1 MTKIN
6 DGGPVIGHQYFSIEA
21 TACTIPKRGALAIY
35 CGDAPRR
42 NEAKGTTSHS
52 LRGPLFIMPPD
63 MWSDPEEVAE
73 KVARV
78 LNENAHLFF
87 DSARSEGQDDE

>member
-1 MTKIN
+1 MS
-6 DGGPVIGHQYFSIEA
+6 DHQYFTVETTSI
-21 TACTIPKRGALAIY
+21 TVQKRGALAIY

-42 NEAKGTTSHS
+42 NVADGTTSHS

-63 MWSDPEEVAE
+63 MWSDPEKVAE
-73 KVARV
+73 KVAKV

-87 DSARSEGQDDE
+87 DSARSGGQDDA